1 MARGLLCWSGARPKD
16 KTGDGNTVSAASLQ
30 KRTHTKKTIA
40 KWTTGEAK
48 NPVLNSGVGGH
59 PPGGEGEHSKSKDQF
74 QRTGITHPPWKLT
87 GSFRGD

>member
-59 PPGGEGEHSKSKDQF
+59 PPGGGGTQQEQRPISAHWNHSPALETDWFFS
-74 QRTGITHPPWKLT
+74 G
-87 GSFRGD
+87 